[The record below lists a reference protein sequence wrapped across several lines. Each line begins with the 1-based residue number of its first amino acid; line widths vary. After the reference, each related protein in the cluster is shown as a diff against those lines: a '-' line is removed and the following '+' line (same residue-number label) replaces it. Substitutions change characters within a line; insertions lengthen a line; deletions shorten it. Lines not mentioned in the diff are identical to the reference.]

1 METTPAHQEILNIKA
16 MIDIGKQT
24 IEIDCPS
31 CKRKVKAT
39 FKQAADEVKVT
50 CNCGQVIQLEDKNGT
65 CKKAINDVNKAFKD
79 LEKTFKSLGR

>member
-1 METTPAHQEILNIKA
+1 

-50 CNCGQVIQLEDKNGT
+50 CICGQVIQLEDSNGT
-65 CKKAINDVNKAFKD
+65 CKKAIKDANNAFKD
-79 LEKTFKSLGR
+79 LEKSLKSLGK